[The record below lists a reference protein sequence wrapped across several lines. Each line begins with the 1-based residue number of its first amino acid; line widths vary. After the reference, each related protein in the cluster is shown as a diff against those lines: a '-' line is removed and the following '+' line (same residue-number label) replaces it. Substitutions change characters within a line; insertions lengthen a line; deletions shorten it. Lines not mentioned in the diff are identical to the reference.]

1 MKDLVPYQELPIWA
15 LMITPLMF
23 ALFIGVIYWVS
34 RRSRVGL
41 YQKLG
46 DLPLRDDQ

>member
-1 MKDLVPYQELPIWA
+1 MKDLVPVHELPNWA

-34 RRSRVGL
+34 RRSRIGL
-41 YQKLG
+41 YEKLG
-46 DLPLRDDQ
+46 ELPLGEDK